1 MWAYVI
7 RKLLLLIPT
16 ALVVLVILFLMLR
29 VVPGDPVM
37 AALGSEA
44 SEQAIQALRTEL
56 GLDQPLYIQF
66 FQYVEGIFQ
75 GDLGR
80 SLVTRTS
87 ITREIATALPYTLSY
102 AVGSLVVAIVLGIL
116 FGVVTAV
123 KRNTTIDYLGR
134 IFSLAGLSFPEFY
147 LGLLLMLLLA
157 VHWDILP
164 AVGAGDFNDP
174 KDLIRHLILPSITG
188 GLIMTAYITRLTRSS
203 MLDVIREDYIATARA
218 KGLREETTV
227 ILRHALKNALIS
239 IVTIVGMY
247 FGLHFAG
254 SIMVEIIFARPGM
267 GKLLLSAIK
276 QNDYNVVQSVIFV
289 YCLIIMI
296 VNLITDVI
304 YGWIDPR
311 IAYK

>member
-1 MWAYVI
+1 MLTYI
-7 RKLLLLIPT
+7 SRKLLLLIPT
-16 ALVVLVILFLMLR
+16 AFVVLVILFLMLR
-29 VVPGDPVM
+29 VVPGDPAM

-44 SEQAIQALRTEL
+44 SEQAVQALRVEL
-56 GLDQPLYIQF
+56 GLDKPLYIQF
-66 FQYVEGIFQ
+66 VQYVGGILR

-87 ITREIATALPYTLSY
+87 ISNEIATALPYTMSY
-102 AVGSLVVAIVLGIL
+102 AVSSLIFAIILGIL

-123 KRNTTIDYLGR
+123 KRNTIIDYLGR
-134 IFSLAGLSFPEFY
+134 VFSLAGLSFPEFY

-157 VHWDILP
+157 VKWDLLP
-164 AVGAGDFNDP
+164 AVGAGDFNNP
-174 KDLIRHLILPSITG
+174 KELIRHLILPSITG

-203 MLDVIREDYIATARA
+203 MLDVIREDYITTARA
-218 KGLREETTV
+218 KGLRESTV

-289 YCLIIMI
+289 YCLIIMV

-311 IAYK
+311 IVYK

>member
-16 ALVVLVILFLMLR
+16 AFVVLVILFLMLR

-37 AALGSEA
+37 SALGSEA
-44 SEQAIQALRTEL
+44 SEQAVQALRTEL

-66 FQYVEGIFQ
+66 IQYVEGILQ

-87 ITREIATALPYTLSY
+87 ITKEIATALPYTMSY

-123 KRNTTIDYLGR
+123 KRNTIIDYLGR
-134 IFSLAGLSFPEFY
+134 VFSLAGLSFPEFY

-164 AVGAGDFNDP
+164 AVGAGDFNNP
-174 KDLIRHLILPSITG
+174 KELIRHLILPSITG

-218 KGLREETTV
+218 KGLRESTV

-239 IVTIVGMY
+239 IVTIIGMY

-254 SIMVEIIFARPGM
+254 SIMVEMIFARPGM

-289 YCLIIMI
+289 YCLIIMV
-296 VNLITDVI
+296 VNLITDVV

-311 IAYK
+311 IVYK

>member
-1 MWAYVI
+1 MFAYI
-7 RKLLLLIPT
+7 TRKLLLLIPT
-16 ALVVLVILFLMLR
+16 AFVVLVILFLMLR
-29 VVPGDPVM
+29 VVPGDPAT

-44 SEQAIQALRTEL
+44 SEQAVQALRAEL
-56 GLDQPLYIQF
+56 GLDKPLYIQF
-66 FQYVEGIFQ
+66 VQYVGGILR

-87 ITREIATALPYTLSY
+87 ISHEIATALPYTMSY
-102 AVGSLVVAIVLGIL
+102 AVSSLIFAIILGIL

-123 KRNTTIDYLGR
+123 KRNTIIDYLGR

-157 VHWDILP
+157 VKWDLLP
-164 AVGAGDFNDP
+164 AVGAGDFNNP
-174 KDLIRHLILPSITG
+174 KELIRHLILPSITG

-203 MLDVIREDYIATARA
+203 MLDVIREDYITTARA
-218 KGLREETTV
+218 KGLRESTV

-289 YCLIIMI
+289 YCLIIMV

-311 IAYK
+311 IVYK

>member
-16 ALVVLVILFLMLR
+16 AFVVLVILFLMLR

-37 AALGSEA
+37 SALGSEA
-44 SEQAIQALRTEL
+44 SEQAVQALRTEL

-66 FQYVEGIFQ
+66 IQYVEGILQ

-87 ITREIATALPYTLSY
+87 ITKEIATALPYTMSY

-123 KRNTTIDYLGR
+123 KRNTIIDYLGR
-134 IFSLAGLSFPEFY
+134 VFSLAGLSFPEFY

-164 AVGAGDFNDP
+164 AVGAGDFNNP
-174 KDLIRHLILPSITG
+174 KELIRHLILPSITG

-218 KGLREETTV
+218 KGLRESTV

-239 IVTIVGMY
+239 IVTIIGMY

-254 SIMVEIIFARPGM
+254 SIMVEMIFARPGM

-289 YCLIIMI
+289 YCLIIMV

-311 IAYK
+311 IVYK

>member
-1 MWAYVI
+1 MLTYI
-7 RKLLLLIPT
+7 SRKLLLLIPT
-16 ALVVLVILFLMLR
+16 AFVVLVILFLMLR
-29 VVPGDPVM
+29 VVPGDPAM

-44 SEQAIQALRTEL
+44 SEQAVQALRVEL
-56 GLDQPLYIQF
+56 GLDKPLYIQF
-66 FQYVEGIFQ
+66 VQYVGGILR

-87 ITREIATALPYTLSY
+87 ISNEIATALPYTMSY
-102 AVGSLVVAIVLGIL
+102 AVSSLIFAIILGIL

-123 KRNTTIDYLGR
+123 KRNTIIDYLGR

-157 VHWDILP
+157 VKWDLLP
-164 AVGAGDFNDP
+164 AVGAGDFNNP
-174 KDLIRHLILPSITG
+174 KELIRHLILPSITG

-203 MLDVIREDYIATARA
+203 MLDVIREDYITTARA
-218 KGLREETTV
+218 KGLRESTV

-289 YCLIIMI
+289 YCLIIMV

-311 IAYK
+311 IVYK

>member
-1 MWAYVI
+1 MLAYI
-7 RKLLLLIPT
+7 TRKLLLLIPT
-16 ALVVLVILFLMLR
+16 AFVVLVILFLMLR
-29 VVPGDPVM
+29 VVPGDPAM

-44 SEQAIQALRTEL
+44 SEQAVQALRAEL
-56 GLDQPLYIQF
+56 GLDQPLYVQF
-66 FQYVEGIFQ
+66 FQYVGGILR

-87 ITREIATALPYTLSY
+87 ISNEIATALPYTMSY
-102 AVGSLVVAIVLGIL
+102 AVSSLIFAIILGIL

-123 KRNTTIDYLGR
+123 KRNTVVDYLGR

-147 LGLLLMLLLA
+147 LGLLLMLLLS
-157 VHWDILP
+157 VKWDLLP
-164 AVGAGDFNDP
+164 AVGAGDFNNP
-174 KDLIRHLILPSITG
+174 KELIRHLILPSITG

-218 KGLREETTV
+218 KGLRESTV

-267 GKLLLSAIK
+267 GSC
-276 QNDYNVVQSVIFV
+276 S
-289 YCLIIMI
+289 
-296 VNLITDVI
+296 
-304 YGWIDPR
+304 
-311 IAYK
+311 

>member
-1 MWAYVI
+1 MFAYIV
-7 RKLLLLIPT
+7 RKLLFLIPT
-16 ALVVLVILFLMLR
+16 AFVVLVILFLMLR
-29 VVPGDPVM
+29 IVPGDPAM

-44 SEQAIQALRTEL
+44 SEEVVRAFRQEL
-56 GLDQPLYIQF
+56 GLDRPLYIQF
-66 FQYVEGIFQ
+66 FDYVTGLFR

-87 ITREIATALPYTLSY
+87 ISKELAMALPHTMTY
-102 AVGSLVVAIVLGIL
+102 AVSSLIVAIILGIL
-116 FGVVTAV
+116 FGVATAV
-123 KRNTTIDYLGR
+123 KRNTIVDYLGR

-157 VHWDILP
+157 VKWDLLP
-164 AVGAGDFNDP
+164 AVGAGDFNNP
-174 KDLIRHLILPSITG
+174 KELIRHLILPSITG
-188 GLIMTAYITRLTRSS
+188 GLIMTAYITRLTRSA
-203 MLDVIREDYIATARA
+203 MLDVIREDYIVTARA
-218 KGLREETTV
+218 KGLRESTV

-276 QNDYNVVQSVIFV
+276 QNDYNVVQSIIFV
-289 YCLIIMI
+289 YCLIIM
-296 VNLITDVI
+296 VANLITDII
-304 YGWIDPR
+304 YGWVDPR
-311 IAYK
+311 IVYK

>member
-1 MWAYVI
+1 MWAYI
-7 RKLLLLIPT
+7 TRKLLLLIPT
-16 ALVVLVILFLMLR
+16 AFVVLVILFLMLR
-29 VVPGDPVM
+29 VVPGDPAV

-44 SEQAIQALRTEL
+44 SEQAVQALRAEL
-56 GLDQPLYIQF
+56 GLDQPLYVQF
-66 FQYVEGIFQ
+66 IRYAGGVLQ

-80 SLVTRTS
+80 SLVTRTPIS
-87 ITREIATALPYTLSY
+87 KEIATALPYTMSY
-102 AVGSLVVAIVLGIL
+102 AVSSLVVAIVLGIL
-116 FGVVTAV
+116 FGVMTAV
-123 KRNTTIDYLGR
+123 KRNTIIDYLGR

-157 VHWDILP
+157 VHWDLLP
-164 AVGAGDFNDP
+164 AVGAGDFDNP
-174 KDLIRHLILPSITG
+174 KDLIRHLILPSLTG

-218 KGLREETTV
+218 KGLKESTV

-289 YCLIIMI
+289 YCLIIMV
-296 VNLITDVI
+296 VNLVTDVI

-311 IAYK
+311 IVYK